1 MLKYF
6 SCEKGVGTCN
16 MSKRDYYE
24 VLGLSKSASKDEIK
38 KAYRKLVKVYHPDVS
53 KEADAEV
60 KFKEVQEAYEIL
72 SDDQKRAHY
81 DQYGHTD
88 PNQGFGGFGG
98 GDFGGSFGGFED
110 IFSSFFGGGGGRR
123 RDPNA
128 PRQGSDL
135 QYSMTLSFEEAV
147 FGLEK
152 EISIPR
158 EESCGTCK
166 GSGAKAGTAKET
178 CSHCKGAGQVNV
190 EQNTPFGRI
199 VNRRTC
205 NHCSG
210 TGQIIKEKCS
220 TCHGAGRVRKTQKIN
235 VKIPAGVDD
244 GQQIRMSG
252 QGEAGVNG
260 GPSGDLY
267 IVFQVRGHEFFERDG
282 DDIYCEMPLTFTQ
295 VALGDEV
302 EIPTLYGKVKLKIPA
317 GTQTGT
323 KFRLKGKGV
332 KNVRGYGQG
341 DQHVIVRV
349 MTPTKLSSQQK
360 ELLKQF
366 SEDGSVS
373 YDEKQE
379 NLFNRLKRAF
389 KGE

>member
-1 MLKYF
+1 
-6 SCEKGVGTCN
+6 
-16 MSKRDYYE
+16 
-24 VLGLSKSASKDEIK
+24 
-38 KAYRKLVKVYHPDVS
+38 
-53 KEADAEV
+53 
-60 KFKEVQEAYEIL
+60 
-72 SDDQKRAHY
+72 
-81 DQYGHTD
+81 
-88 PNQGFGGFGG
+88 
-98 GDFGGSFGGFED
+98 
-110 IFSSFFGGGGGRR
+110 
-123 RDPNA
+123 
-128 PRQGSDL
+128 
-135 QYSMTLSFEEAV
+135 MTLSFEEAV

-158 EESCGTCK
+158 EESCDTCK
-166 GSGAKAGTAKET
+166 GSGAKPGTSKET
-178 CSHCKGAGQVNV
+178 CSHCQGAGQVNV

-210 TGQIIKEKCS
+210 TGQMIKEKCS
-220 TCHGAGRVRKTQKIN
+220 TCRGAGRIRKTQKLN

-260 GPSGDLY
+260 GPAGDLY

-282 DDIYCEMPLTFTQ
+282 DDVYCEMPLTFTQ
-295 VALGDEV
+295 AALGDEV
-302 EIPTLYGKVKLKIPA
+302 EIPTLYGKVNLKIPA

-349 MTPTKLSSQQK
+349 VTPTKLSAQQK
-360 ELLKQF
+360 ELLKEF
-366 SEDGSVS
+366 AADGTAS
-373 YDEKQE
+373 YDEKND
-379 NLFNRLKRAF
+379 NLFKRLKRAF